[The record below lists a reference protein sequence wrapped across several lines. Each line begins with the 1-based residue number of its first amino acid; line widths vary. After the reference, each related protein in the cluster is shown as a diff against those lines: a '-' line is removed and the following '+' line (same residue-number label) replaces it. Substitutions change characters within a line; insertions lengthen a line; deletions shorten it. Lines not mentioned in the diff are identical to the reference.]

1 MGESVPDPFPPGT
14 TPHRRRPRYSGKHP
28 RRFAEKYKEHDPARY
43 AETVAKVQA
52 SGKTA
57 AGTHRPVMLD
67 EALAVLSPKPGQI
80 VVDCTLGFG
89 GHAREIL
96 PRLQPGGFLLG
107 LDADP
112 FELPKTVA
120 RLRAAGFG
128 EAAFQ
133 AIRSNF
139 AGLPKVL
146 ASLNIEAVD
155 AVFADLGVSSM
166 QLDNPER
173 GFSFKFEGPLD
184 MRMNPQRGQSAAG
197 LIQAISGEALAE
209 LLAENADEPHAPIV
223 ARALKEKGSS
233 LYFAENATF
242 MSGSS
247 RPGSAT

>member
-1 MGESVPDPFPPGT
+1 MDKNVPDHLPPGT
-14 TPHRRRPRYSGKHP
+14 TPHRRRPRYSGKYP
-28 RRFAEKYKEHDPARY
+28 RRFAEKYKEHNPARY

-57 AGTHRPVMLD
+57 AGTHRPVMFKETL
-67 EALAVLSPKPGQI
+67 EILSLKPGEI

-96 PRLQPGGFLLG
+96 PRIQPGGLLIG
-107 LDADP
+107 LDADLI
-112 FELPKTVA
+112 ELPKTRE
-120 RLRAAGFG
+120 RLRTAGFG
-128 EAAFQ
+128 DTAFQ

-184 MRMNPQRGQSAAG
+184 LRMNPQRGQSASN
-197 LIQAISGEALAE
+197 LIQKLSAAALAA
-209 LLAENADEPHAPIV
+209 LLAENADEPHASLLVP
-223 ARALKEKGSS
+223 ALAGRRFETTTA
-233 LYFAENATF
+233 LAQAI
-242 MSGSS
+242 
-247 RPGSAT
+247 RHALP

>member
-1 MGESVPDPFPPGT
+1 MAENL
-14 TPHRRRPRYSGKHP
+14 PHRRRPRYSGKYP
-28 RRFAEKYKEHDPARY
+28 RHFAEKYKEHNPARY

-57 AGTHRPVMLD
+57 AGTHRPVMLN
-67 EALAVLSPKPGQI
+67 ETLEILSPKPGEI

-96 PRLQPGGFLLG
+96 PRIQPGGLLIG
-107 LDADP
+107 LDADSI
-112 FELPKTVA
+112 ELPKTME

-128 EAAFQ
+128 DTAFQ
-133 AIRSNF
+133 AIRGNF

-166 QLDNPER
+166 QLDNPAR

-184 MRMNPQRGQSAAG
+184 MRMNPQRGQSASEV
-197 LIQAISGEALAE
+197 IQGISEEALAG
-209 LLAENADEPHAPIV
+209 LLAENADEPH
-223 ARALKEKGSS
+223 
-233 LYFAENATF
+233 
-242 MSGSS
+242 
-247 RPGSAT
+247 